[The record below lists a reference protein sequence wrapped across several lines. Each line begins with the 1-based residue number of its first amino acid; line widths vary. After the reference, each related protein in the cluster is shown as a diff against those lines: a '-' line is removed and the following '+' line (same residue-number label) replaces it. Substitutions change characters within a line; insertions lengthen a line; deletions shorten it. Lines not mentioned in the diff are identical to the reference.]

1 MRGKFRLALLFSGLL
16 SVSLFQNNNLYAK
29 DTLEDGIIGLT
40 KEEVREKLG
49 KPPFL
54 YCEEEP
60 YRRYVIVK
68 PENESLLRATFLY
81 DVIIHDLYT
90 IKRNGSSLEYRI
102 YYGEDVA
109 DGKKVLRVKEY
120 SVNLSDNPVPLGKV
134 AEIVP
139 EFKPAYKSAKVY
151 QERLLSLNTIRL
163 IFVTPETNELSK
175 HLGSLFVDLDKDIQ
189 DWALS
194 YDVLLCTG
202 EPENVSA
209 NSMVKEVVVAVDGEY
224 RIGKT
229 SNVFGSKL
237 IKNPLQ

>member
-1 MRGKFRLALLFSGLL
+1 MRGKFRLAMLFSGLL
-16 SVSLFQNNNLYAK
+16 SVSLFQSNNLYAK

-90 IKRNGSSLEYRI
+90 TKRDGSSLEYRI

-120 SVNLSDNPVPLGKV
+120 SVNLSDNPVPLGKI

-175 HLGSLFVDLDKDIQ
+175 HLGSLFVDMDKDIQ

-194 YDVLLCTG
+194 YDVMLCAG
-202 EPENVSA
+202 EPETVSV